1 MRSRS
6 RFKTLAVGIG
16 LPALAGVLVMVLLLG
31 SSGDRDGQE
40 PASGGSRGTPALGRA
55 SAAASPTVAV
65 VWGLEDA
72 RPAARR
78 LARHDVVE
86 STTVVR
92 RGAALLTSAG
102 RSDGRTVERVRR
114 GFAIPLDVVSVDPSE
129 YAATVPRAVRRRV
142 TGLRPGEALLSRT
155 SARLRR
161 IDTGGAL
168 RLADGR
174 RLRVAGVLPDA
185 LVQFAEL
192 LVGDSERMPS
202 ARDSVLAVLGEGSSV
217 GAAEL
222 ARAAGGDARARLL
235 APSNASAA
243 VPRGPA
249 RPAELKARFGE
260 PAVAL
265 PYGDD
270 WVRLESGFLRRNI
283 RSVRV
288 PILGTVSC
296 HREMIA
302 PLRAAMGELVSRG
315 LGGLVDRDDYAGCYA
330 PRRIRPGGALSLH
343 AWGLAVDLNASA
355 NPHGGRSAQDRR
367 LVRTMERHG
376 FSWGGNFPT
385 RPDPMHFEFRGR

>member
-16 LPALAGVLVMVLLLG
+16 LPALAGVLAMLLLLG
-31 SSGDRDGQE
+31 SGGDRDEQDRV
-40 PASGGSRGTPALGRA
+40 SGASRGTPVPGRA
-55 SAAASPTVAV
+55 SAPASPMVAV
-65 VWGLEDA
+65 VWGIEDA
-72 RPAARR
+72 RRAARR
-78 LARHDVVE
+78 LARGDVVD

-92 RGAALLTSAG
+92 RGAALLTSAA

-114 GFAIPLDVVSVDPSE
+114 GFAIPLDVVSVEPSE
-129 YAATVPRAVRRRV
+129 YAATLPRPERRRV
-142 TGLRPGEALLSRT
+142 TGLRSGQALLSRT

-161 IDTGGAL
+161 IDTGGTL

-202 ARDSVLAVLGEGSSV
+202 AQDSVVAVLGEESPV
-217 GAAEL
+217 TAVEL
-222 ARAAGGDARARLL
+222 ARAAGGDARARLV
-235 APSNASAA
+235 ARSNASAA
-243 VPRGPA
+243 SPRGPA

-270 WVRLESGFLRRNI
+270 WVRLEPGFLRRNI
-283 RSVRV
+283 RTVRV

-302 PLRAAMGELVSRG
+302 ALRAAMAELVSRG
-315 LGGLVDRDDYAGCYA
+315 LGRLVDRDDYAGCYA

-355 NPHGGRSAQDRR
+355 NPYGGRSAQDRR

-376 FSWGGNFPT
+376 FNWGGNFPT